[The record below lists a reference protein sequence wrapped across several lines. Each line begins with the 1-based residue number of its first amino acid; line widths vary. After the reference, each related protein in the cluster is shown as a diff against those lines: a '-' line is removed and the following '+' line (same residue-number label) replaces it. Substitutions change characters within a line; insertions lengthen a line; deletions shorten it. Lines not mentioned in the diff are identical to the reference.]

1 MLLPS
6 ASVLSLTLRSGRKQH
21 IAFEM
26 FQYESRIY
34 NGRGTELESCIQL
47 FIRFLNDIFCHLVN
61 DFWCR
66 LDAENHVIAE
76 LYSLAPCIPTFGVSD
91 VREILELINTTE
103 TDSVAG
109 SRPLKVINYLKV
121 IYFHCSKM
129 FFFSILYTC
138 ILFLEYLLPI
148 LILYNLQCNS
158 INQLLKPLIK
168 PFISVLQAVI

>member
-6 ASVLSLTLRSGRKQH
+6 AYVLPLTLRNGRKQH
-21 IAFEM
+21 IASVM
-26 FQYESRIY
+26 FQYEIRIY
-34 NGRGTELESCIQL
+34 NGGGTELESCIEL

-61 DFWCR
+61 DFCCY
-66 LDAENHVIAE
+66 LDAKNHVKAE
-76 LYSLAPCIPTFGVSD
+76 LYSMAPCIPTFGVSD

-129 FFFSILYTC
+129 
-138 ILFLEYLLPI
+138 LFLFYI
-148 LILYNLQCNS
+148 HVFCSWNTFCQ
-158 INQLLKPLIK
+158 
-168 PFISVLQAVI
+168 F